1 MAQHRIAI
9 DAMGSDLG
17 PDNLVP
23 ACKTALH
30 EHDDITIIMVGDE
43 AQLKDLAEK
52 HGLSDNSR
60 ISIVHAAQVVEM
72 TDSPVLALK
81 KKKDSSM
88 RVAINLVHNDE
99 ADAAV
104 SAGNTG
110 ALMATA
116 KFVLKTVPGI
126 KRPAICTSIPALRR
140 HTHMLDLGANID
152 STAEMLYQY
161 GLMGSALCQAL
172 DGDER
177 PRVGLLNIG
186 QEELKGNDTV
196 KEASA
201 LLEASTLNYVG
212 FVEGDDIYTGDVD
225 VVVCDGFIGN
235 VALKTSEGLAKMISH
250 NIRAEFTR
258 SIGSKLAAL
267 FAAPVLN
274 RFRKRIDSRRYNGAS
289 LLGLRK
295 IVIKSHGSADA
306 LAFANAIGIARLE
319 VIQNIPTRISQLSA
333 TLDE

>member
-1 MAQHRIAI
+1 MVQHRIAI

-17 PDNLVP
+17 PGVIVP
-23 ACKTALH
+23 ACKQALTDF
-30 EHDDITIIMVGDE
+30 DDISIVMVGDE
-43 AQLKDLAEK
+43 QTLKGLLEE
-52 HGLSDNSR
+52 HGLANNERVSV
-60 ISIVHAAQVVEM
+60 VHATQVVEM
-72 TDSPVLALK
+72 TDTPVLALK

-88 RVAINLVHNDE
+88 RVMINLVKEDQ
-99 ADAAV
+99 ADAGV

-126 KRPAICTSIPALRR
+126 KRPAICTSIPALHN

-152 STAEMLYQY
+152 SSAEMLFQY
-161 GLMGSALCQAL
+161 GLMGSALCAAL

-186 QEELKGNDTV
+186 QEDIKGSDVV

-201 LLEASTLNYVG
+201 MLEASHLNYVG

-235 VALKTSEGLAKMISH
+235 VALKTSEGLAKMISY

-258 SIGSKLAAL
+258 GLGSKLAAL
-267 FAAPVLN
+267 IASPVLK

-295 IVIKSHGSADA
+295 IIIKSHGGADEV
-306 LAFANAIGIARLE
+306 AFANAIKIARLE
-319 VIQNIPTRISQLSA
+319 AIQNIPERISQL
-333 TLDE
+333 TDTV

>member
-1 MAQHRIAI
+1 MCIR
-9 DAMGSDLG
+9 
-17 PDNLVP
+17 
-23 ACKTALH
+23 
-30 EHDDITIIMVGDE
+30 
-43 AQLKDLAEK
+43 
-52 HGLSDNSR
+52 
-60 ISIVHAAQVVEM
+60 
-72 TDSPVLALK
+72 DS
-81 KKKDSSM
+81 
-88 RVAINLVHNDE
+88 
-99 ADAAV
+99 
-104 SAGNTG
+104 
-110 ALMATA
+110 
-116 KFVLKTVPGI
+116 
-126 KRPAICTSIPALRR
+126 
-140 HTHMLDLGANID
+140 
-152 STAEMLYQY
+152 
-161 GLMGSALCQAL
+161 
-172 DGDER
+172 
-177 PRVGLLNIG
+177 
-186 QEELKGNDTV
+186 NDTV

>member
-1 MAQHRIAI
+1 MVQHRIAI

-17 PDNLVP
+17 PGVIVP
-23 ACKTALH
+23 ACKQALA
-30 EHDDITIIMVGDE
+30 EFDDISIALVGDTSVLE
-43 AQLKDLAEK
+43 PLLAE
-52 HGLSDNSR
+52 HALADNDR
-60 ISIVHAAQVVEM
+60 ITLHHASQVVEM

-88 RVAINLVHNDE
+88 RVMINMVKEDQ
-99 ADAAV
+99 ADAGV

-126 KRPAICTSIPALRR
+126 KRPAICTSIPALHN

-152 STAEMLYQY
+152 SSAEMLFQY
-161 GLMGSALCQAL
+161 GLMGSALCAAL

-186 QEELKGNDTV
+186 QEEIKGSEVV
-196 KEASA
+196 KEAGA
-201 LLEASTLNYVG
+201 LLAASPLNYVG

-250 NIRAEFTR
+250 NIRTEFTR
-258 SIGSKLAAL
+258 SLGSKMAAL
-267 FAAPVLN
+267 VASPVLK

-295 IVIKSHGSADA
+295 IIIKSHGGADA
-306 LAFANAIGIARLE
+306 LAFHNAIKIARLE
-319 VIQNIPTRISQLSA
+319 TIQNIPEKISQLTQTA
-333 TLDE
+333 